1 VKKVAKAHP
10 SISPSKTLVGFAN
23 EITSLQGGAVVD
35 APCGYGRNAIAMAL
49 RGCKVLAIDNDRKRL
64 AALDQVK
71 GAYVGQDA
79 PNSIATGEIVSV
91 CADLTPDG
99 WPLGSSSVS
108 AIICVHFAMI
118 ELIPTFLS
126 SLQEG
131 GYLYIET
138 FGGQGQNFRDLP
150 KAKQLKELLS
160 SQVEFRYYK
169 ERKVGP
175 SEADSVVVTLF
186 ARRRRGSDGH

>member
-1 VKKVAKAHP
+1 MKAAKAHP
-10 SISPSKTLVGFAN
+10 SISPSKTLVGFADQ
-23 EITSLQGGAVVD
+23 ITSLHGGMVVD
-35 APCGYGRNAIAMAL
+35 APCGYGRNAIAMAM
-49 RGCKVLAIDNDRKRL
+49 RGCTVLAIDNDRKRL

-71 GAYVGQDA
+71 DAYVGQDA
-79 PNSIATGEIVSV
+79 PNSIATGKIVSV

-118 ELIPTFLS
+118 DLIPTFLS

-150 KAKQLKELLS
+150 KAKQLRELLS
-160 SQVEFRYYK
+160 PQVEFRYYK

-175 SEADSVVVTLF
+175 SEVDRVVVMLF
-186 ARRRRGSDGH
+186 AQRRRGSDGH